1 MRTKEQANLNRDRP
15 MKKGFPPSLCF
26 IVACISLFNTELI
39 GQEKEN
45 QAQFKAHHA
54 LSVVLSHTQI
64 SQGIQQDGERKWLAL
79 PSLGLNYNYKFNP
92 KWSMGFHNDIVIEDY
107 QVEDHLRSGGGDRV
121 LERSYPVASALVVGY
136 KPGKSFSYIL
146 GVGGEFAQSASFF
159 MVRIGLE
166 YGFHINTKWELNM
179 NLINDLKING
189 YNSFSYGIGITRI
202 L

>member
-1 MRTKEQANLNRDRP
+1 
-15 MKKGFPPSLCF
+15 MKKGFFPSLCF
-26 IVACISLFNTELI
+26 IVASIFSLVNSELI

-45 QAQFKAHHA
+45 QAQFKIHHA

-79 PSLGLNYNYKFNP
+79 PSLGINYNYKFNP
-92 KWSMGFHNDIVIEDY
+92 KWSMGLHNDIVIEDY
-107 QVEDHLRSGGGDRV
+107 QVEDHLRSGGGNRV
-121 LERSYPVASALVVGY
+121 LERSYPVASALVASY
-136 KPGKSFSYIL
+136 KPGKSFTYII
-146 GVGGEFAQSASFF
+146 GAGGEFAQSASFF

-166 YGFHINTKWELNM
+166 YGFHIDTKWELSI

-189 YNSFSYGIGITRI
+189 YNSFSYGIGVTRI